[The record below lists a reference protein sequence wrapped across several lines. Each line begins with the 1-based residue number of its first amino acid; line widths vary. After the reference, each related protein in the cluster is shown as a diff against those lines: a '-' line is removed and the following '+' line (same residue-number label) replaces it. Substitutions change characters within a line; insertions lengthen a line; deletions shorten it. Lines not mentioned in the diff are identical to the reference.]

1 MLKIKDFEKAT
12 SRLKGVLHKTPLERS
27 NTFSAMAGCEVYL
40 KYENL
45 QKTGSFKLR
54 GAYNKISELKE
65 KGKTKSVV
73 ASSAGNH
80 AQGVAFAASR
90 LGMEATIVMPRT
102 TPIAKINATE
112 EYGAKVVLSG
122 YCYDDAYNKGKEIC
136 AETKAEFVHPF
147 NDEAVIAGQGT
158 LGNEILSALPNVDM
172 VFVPAGGGGLLAGV
186 AFYLKKINPRIKVIG
201 VQAEGA
207 AAIKKS
213 FEKKKLTSLKT
224 INTIADGIAV
234 KTPGDITFDLIN
246 EYVDDIVTVSDSEIS
261 SAILNLLERCK
272 QMVEPAGASSL
283 AAVLGGKVD
292 VKGKR
297 CVCLLTGGNI
307 DVSFI
312 HKIIDIGLVA
322 RKRKLKFKTVMPDIP
337 GSLECFAKIMAEN
350 YANIVMVQYDRMS
363 ADLDP
368 HEVILHIACEV
379 GGEEHGNAVVKSL
392 EKNCYKVIME

>member
-1 MLKIKDFEKAT
+1 M
-12 SRLKGVLHKTPLERS
+12 R
-27 NTFSAMAGCEVYL
+27 
-40 KYENL
+40 
-45 QKTGSFKLR
+45 
-54 GAYNKISELKE
+54 
-65 KGKTKSVV
+65 
-73 ASSAGNH
+73 
-80 AQGVAFAASR
+80 
-90 LGMEATIVMPRT
+90 
-102 TPIAKINATE
+102 
-112 EYGAKVVLSG
+112 
-122 YCYDDAYNKGKEIC
+122 
-136 AETKAEFVHPF
+136 
-147 NDEAVIAGQGT
+147 
-158 LGNEILSALPNVDM
+158 
-172 VFVPAGGGGLLAGV
+172 
-186 AFYLKKINPRIKVIG
+186 
-201 VQAEGA
+201 
-207 AAIKKS
+207 
-213 FEKKKLTSLKT
+213 
-224 INTIADGIAV
+224 
-234 KTPGDITFDLIN
+234 
-246 EYVDDIVTVSDSEIS
+246 DSEIS